1 MDYLGISLNFASKKE
16 NFPEIELLD
25 WTVKEHV
32 WSSKSS
38 MPFRQI
44 SKLMIIHIVT
54 ISIYWINDFP
64 LLKPG
69 AGLSNTKGPGQLF
82 LETVVDYK
90 KFFRLQ
96 PGEYVQV
103 NKEDEARNTI
113 DIDQTVGAI
122 VLIP

>member
-1 MDYLGISLNFASKKE
+1 MIFL
-16 NFPEIELLD
+16 IESPHHQLQ
-25 WTVKEHV
+25 W
-32 WSSKSS
+32 W
-38 MPFRQI
+38 
-44 SKLMIIHIVT
+44 
-54 ISIYWINDFP
+54 
-64 LLKPG
+64 
-69 AGLSNTKGPGQLF
+69 GPGQIV

-103 NKEDEARNTI
+103 NKEDEARKTI